1 MKKPDYAHKLT
12 DEQLAELERRIAK
25 IYEQAAGELS
35 ETVKTYF
42 EKFEKCDAAMQEK
55 LKNGEITEQQYKQ
68 WRLAQIGRGKRFEAL
83 RDKVAERYTD
93 ANATAVDYVNDA
105 TPGIYSLNRNYS
117 AYKIEQVSDKA
128 DFTLWDEQT
137 VKRLI
142 VEQPDLMPYYPPKRA
157 LQRGIDLKY
166 GKQQITASVTSSIL
180 QGKSIPKIANDL
192 QRRMQDM
199 NRTSAIR
206 TARTAVT
213 GAQNAGRLDTYRA
226 AQDMGIKLKK
236 RWLTTLDNRTRHA
249 HAMLDGQ
256 TVDVDKPFK
265 VDGYELMYPGDS
277 SAPGYLVYNCFVGET
292 QIASDSKIVRSYKHT
307 YKGDLIEV
315 KTAYGINF
323 TCTPNHP
330 ILTPYGWV
338 AAALLHNGDNLVV
351 TFDRNTGSFRRNGNI
366 KHIHSSM
373 KALYNSLH
381 CFGLMS
387 RDSTLRINFHGDI
400 PTTNVEVITKK
411 WLLRNSGNS
420 CVRQSINKFLLKNTN
435 KPFMSQCPFMKH
447 FGSVCK
453 AALRFISSKCQTLAL
468 LWRSLFHPNIHGFR
482 TVSGRDVGVTQDTIN
497 NLTAKSETL
506 GKVLDGFSGEIAVD
520 KVVSVKIIPFG
531 QTATHVYNLQTQN
544 GYYFVNSSIPQS
556 GTKCNGIFAIARN
569 CRCTQIAEV
578 DGEDTSSGG
587 RRARDPETGE
597 SVLVKDM
604 TYAEWAGWKK
614 EQAIVKEKAELNLH
628 SMQDCKEAL
637 LNDIGFNLVEDS
649 FVRNV
654 DERLAIDCTKQLHN
668 LEQTF
673 GAVKKSTGSI
683 CSVSGGRATD
693 AYVGAKVT
701 DPTNQNLSLCP
712 IAFNSYKSNVTETLS
727 QIESGY
733 IMPALKGNASIYT
746 VTHEYGHMVQN
757 TVIKKAMEDYGL
769 EKLKASIDYSKK
781 TEKARLK
788 QYKKIWADT
797 EKRCCAEILDI
808 AKEANVNFKLGDNIS
823 RYGRTN
829 YAEFFAEVFANSQLG
844 APNELGKAMLV
855 WLERKGLVK

>member
-1 MKKPDYAHKLT
+1 MAKPDYAHKMT
-12 DEQLAELERRIAK
+12 DAELSKLEQRIAK
-25 IYEQAAGELS
+25 LYKEAAYELTD
-35 ETVKTYF
+35 TVKTYF
-42 EKFEKCDAAMQEK
+42 EQFKKRDAAMKEK
-55 LKNGEITEQQYKQ
+55 LDAGKITEQQYKQ
-68 WRLAQIGRGKRFEAL
+68 WRLAQMGRGKRFTAL
-83 RDKVAERYTD
+83 RDKVAERYTN
-93 ANATAVDYVNDA
+93 ANETAVAYVNDA
-105 TPGIYSLNRNYS
+105 TPGIYSLNRNYA

-142 VEQPDLMPYYPPKRA
+142 VEQPDLMPYYLPKRA

-166 GKQQITASVTSSIL
+166 GKQQITGSVTSSIL

-192 QRRMQDM
+192 QQRMQGM
-199 NRTSAIR
+199 SRASAIR

-213 GAQNAGRLDTYRA
+213 AAQNAGRLDTYRA

-236 RWLTTLDNRTRHA
+236 QWLATLDNRTRHA

-277 SAPGYLVYNCFVGET
+277 SAPGYLVYNC
-292 QIASDSKIVRSYKHT
+292 
-307 YKGDLIEV
+307 
-315 KTAYGINF
+315 
-323 TCTPNHP
+323 
-330 ILTPYGWV
+330 
-338 AAALLHNGDNLVV
+338 
-351 TFDRNTGSFRRNGNI
+351 
-366 KHIHSSM
+366 
-373 KALYNSLH
+373 
-381 CFGLMS
+381 
-387 RDSTLRINFHGDI
+387 
-400 PTTNVEVITKK
+400 
-411 WLLRNSGNS
+411 
-420 CVRQSINKFLLKNTN
+420 
-435 KPFMSQCPFMKH
+435 
-447 FGSVCK
+447 
-453 AALRFISSKCQTLAL
+453 
-468 LWRSLFHPNIHGFR
+468 
-482 TVSGRDVGVTQDTIN
+482 
-497 NLTAKSETL
+497 
-506 GKVLDGFSGEIAVD
+506 
-520 KVVSVKIIPFG
+520 
-531 QTATHVYNLQTQN
+531 
-544 GYYFVNSSIPQS
+544 
-556 GTKCNGIFAIARN
+556 
-569 CRCTQIAEV
+569 RCTQIAEV
-578 DGEDTSSGG
+578 DGEDTSNGG
-587 RRARDPETGE
+587 RRAINPETGE
-597 SVLVKDM
+597 SVLVGDM
-604 TYAEWAGWKK
+604 SYAEWAGWKK

-649 FVRNV
+649 FARNV

-712 IAFNSYKSNVTETLS
+712 IAFNSYKSNVAETLS

-733 IMPALKGNASIYT
+733 IMPALKENASIYT

-781 TEKARLK
+781 TEKAIFK

-797 EKRCCAEILDI
+797 EKKCCAEILDI

>member
-1 MKKPDYAHKLT
+1 MRKPDYAHKLT
-12 DEQLAELERRIAK
+12 DEQLAELEQRIAK
-25 IYEQAAGELS
+25 LYKEAADEL
-35 ETVKTYF
+35 TDAVKAYF
-42 EKFEKCDAAMQEK
+42 EQFEKRDAAMKEK
-55 LKNGEITEQQYKQ
+55 LDAGEITEQQYKQ
-68 WRLAQIGRGKRFEAL
+68 WRLAQMGRGKRYEAL
-83 RDKVAERYTD
+83 RDKVANRYTN
-93 ANATAVDYVNDA
+93 ANETAVAYVNDA
-105 TPGIYSLNRNYS
+105 TPGIYTLNRNYA
-117 AYKIEQVSDKA
+117 AYKIEQVSDSA

-137 VKRLI
+137 VRRLV

-157 LQRGIDLKY
+157 LQRDIDLKY

-180 QGKSIPKIANDL
+180 QGKSISKIANDL
-192 QRRMQDM
+192 QGRMQNM

-213 GAQNAGRLDTYRA
+213 AAENAGRLDTYRA

-236 RWLTTLDNRTRHA
+236 RWLATLDGRTRHE
-249 HAMLDGQ
+249 HRILDGQ
-256 TVDVDKPFK
+256 TVDIDKPFT
-265 VDGYELMYPGDS
+265 VDGYELMYPGDT
-277 SAPGYLVYNCFVGET
+277 SAPGYLVYNC
-292 QIASDSKIVRSYKHT
+292 
-307 YKGDLIEV
+307 
-315 KTAYGINF
+315 
-323 TCTPNHP
+323 
-330 ILTPYGWV
+330 
-338 AAALLHNGDNLVV
+338 
-351 TFDRNTGSFRRNGNI
+351 
-366 KHIHSSM
+366 
-373 KALYNSLH
+373 
-381 CFGLMS
+381 
-387 RDSTLRINFHGDI
+387 
-400 PTTNVEVITKK
+400 
-411 WLLRNSGNS
+411 
-420 CVRQSINKFLLKNTN
+420 
-435 KPFMSQCPFMKH
+435 
-447 FGSVCK
+447 
-453 AALRFISSKCQTLAL
+453 
-468 LWRSLFHPNIHGFR
+468 
-482 TVSGRDVGVTQDTIN
+482 
-497 NLTAKSETL
+497 
-506 GKVLDGFSGEIAVD
+506 
-520 KVVSVKIIPFG
+520 
-531 QTATHVYNLQTQN
+531 
-544 GYYFVNSSIPQS
+544 
-556 GTKCNGIFAIARN
+556 
-569 CRCTQIAEV
+569 RCTQIADV

-587 RRARDPETGE
+587 RRAKDPETGE
-597 SVLVKDM
+597 SVLVEDM
-604 TYAEWAGWKK
+604 SYAEWAGWKK

-673 GAVKKSTGSI
+673 DAVKKSTGSI

>member
-1 MKKPDYAHKLT
+1 MRKPDYAHKLT
-12 DEQLAELERRIAK
+12 DEQLAELEQRIAK
-25 IYEQAAGELS
+25 LYKEAADEL
-35 ETVKTYF
+35 TDAVKAYF
-42 EKFEKCDAAMQEK
+42 EQFEKRDAAMKEK
-55 LKNGEITEQQYKQ
+55 LDAGEITEQQYKQ
-68 WRLAQIGRGKRFEAL
+68 WRLAQMGRGKRYEAL
-83 RDKVAERYTD
+83 RDKVANRYTN
-93 ANATAVDYVNDA
+93 ANETAVAYVNDA
-105 TPGIYSLNRNYS
+105 TPGIYTLNRNYA
-117 AYKIEQVSDKA
+117 AYKIEQVSDSA

-137 VKRLI
+137 VRRLV

-157 LQRGIDLKY
+157 LQRDIDLKY

-180 QGKSIPKIANDL
+180 QGKSISKIANDL
-192 QRRMQDM
+192 QGRMQNM

-213 GAQNAGRLDTYRA
+213 AAENAGRLDTYRA

-236 RWLTTLDNRTRHA
+236 RWLATLDGRTRHE
-249 HAMLDGQ
+249 HRILDGQ
-256 TVDVDKPFK
+256 TVDIDKPFT
-265 VDGYELMYPGDS
+265 VDGYELMYPGDT
-277 SAPGYLVYNCFVGET
+277 SAPGYLVYNC
-292 QIASDSKIVRSYKHT
+292 
-307 YKGDLIEV
+307 
-315 KTAYGINF
+315 
-323 TCTPNHP
+323 
-330 ILTPYGWV
+330 
-338 AAALLHNGDNLVV
+338 
-351 TFDRNTGSFRRNGNI
+351 
-366 KHIHSSM
+366 
-373 KALYNSLH
+373 
-381 CFGLMS
+381 
-387 RDSTLRINFHGDI
+387 
-400 PTTNVEVITKK
+400 
-411 WLLRNSGNS
+411 
-420 CVRQSINKFLLKNTN
+420 
-435 KPFMSQCPFMKH
+435 
-447 FGSVCK
+447 
-453 AALRFISSKCQTLAL
+453 
-468 LWRSLFHPNIHGFR
+468 
-482 TVSGRDVGVTQDTIN
+482 
-497 NLTAKSETL
+497 
-506 GKVLDGFSGEIAVD
+506 
-520 KVVSVKIIPFG
+520 
-531 QTATHVYNLQTQN
+531 
-544 GYYFVNSSIPQS
+544 
-556 GTKCNGIFAIARN
+556 
-569 CRCTQIAEV
+569 RCTQIADV

-587 RRARDPETGE
+587 RRAKDPETGE
-597 SVLVKDM
+597 SVLVEDM
-604 TYAEWAGWKK
+604 SYAEWAGWKK

-649 FVRNV
+649 FVCNV

-733 IMPALKGNASIYT
+733 IMPALKENASIYT

>member
-1 MKKPDYAHKLT
+1 MARPDYAHKMT
-12 DEQLAELERRIAK
+12 DAQLSKLEQRIAK
-25 IYEQAAGELS
+25 LYKEAADELTD
-35 ETVKTYF
+35 TVKAYF
-42 EKFEKCDAAMQEK
+42 EQFEKRDAAMKEK
-55 LKNGEITEQQYKQ
+55 LDAGEITEQQYKQ

-93 ANATAVDYVNDA
+93 ANATAVAYVNDA
-105 TPGIYSLNRNYS
+105 TPGIYSLNRNYA

-157 LQRGIDLKY
+157 LRRGIDLKY

-192 QRRMQDM
+192 QSRMQDM
-199 NRTSAIR
+199 SRASAIR
-206 TARTAVT
+206 TARTAIT
-213 GAQNAGRLDTYRA
+213 AAQNAGRMDTYRA

-236 RWLTTLDNRTRHA
+236 QWLATLDNRTRHA

-277 SAPGYLVYNCFVGET
+277 SAPGYLVYNC
-292 QIASDSKIVRSYKHT
+292 
-307 YKGDLIEV
+307 
-315 KTAYGINF
+315 
-323 TCTPNHP
+323 
-330 ILTPYGWV
+330 
-338 AAALLHNGDNLVV
+338 
-351 TFDRNTGSFRRNGNI
+351 
-366 KHIHSSM
+366 
-373 KALYNSLH
+373 
-381 CFGLMS
+381 
-387 RDSTLRINFHGDI
+387 
-400 PTTNVEVITKK
+400 
-411 WLLRNSGNS
+411 
-420 CVRQSINKFLLKNTN
+420 
-435 KPFMSQCPFMKH
+435 
-447 FGSVCK
+447 
-453 AALRFISSKCQTLAL
+453 
-468 LWRSLFHPNIHGFR
+468 
-482 TVSGRDVGVTQDTIN
+482 
-497 NLTAKSETL
+497 
-506 GKVLDGFSGEIAVD
+506 
-520 KVVSVKIIPFG
+520 
-531 QTATHVYNLQTQN
+531 
-544 GYYFVNSSIPQS
+544 
-556 GTKCNGIFAIARN
+556 
-569 CRCTQIAEV
+569 RCTQIAEV

-587 RRARDPETGE
+587 RRAIDPETGE
-597 SVLVKDM
+597 SVLVEDM
-604 TYAEWAGWKK
+604 TYAEWTGWKK

-649 FVRNV
+649 FARNV

-712 IAFNSYKSNVTETLS
+712 IAFNSYKSNITETLS

-733 IMPALKGNASIYT
+733 IMPALKENASIYT

>member
-1 MKKPDYAHKLT
+1 MAKPDYAHKMT
-12 DEQLAELERRIAK
+12 DAELAKLEQRIAK
-25 IYEQAAGELS
+25 LYKEAADELTD
-35 ETVKTYF
+35 TVKAYF
-42 EKFEKCDAAMQEK
+42 EQFEKRDAAMKEK
-55 LKNGEITEQQYKQ
+55 LDAGEITEQQYKQ
-68 WRLAQIGRGKRFEAL
+68 WRLAQMGRGKRFTAL

-93 ANATAVDYVNDA
+93 ANATAVAYVNDA
-105 TPGIYSLNRNYS
+105 TPGIYTLNRNYS

-128 DFTLWDEQT
+128 DFMLWDEQT
-137 VKRLI
+137 VKRLT

-180 QGKSIPKIANDL
+180 QGKSIPRMANDL
-192 QRRMQDM
+192 QSRMQNM
-199 NRTSAIR
+199 SRTSAIR

-236 RWLTTLDNRTRHA
+236 QWLATLDNRTRHA

-277 SAPGYLVYNCFVGET
+277 SAPGYLVYNC
-292 QIASDSKIVRSYKHT
+292 
-307 YKGDLIEV
+307 
-315 KTAYGINF
+315 
-323 TCTPNHP
+323 
-330 ILTPYGWV
+330 
-338 AAALLHNGDNLVV
+338 
-351 TFDRNTGSFRRNGNI
+351 
-366 KHIHSSM
+366 
-373 KALYNSLH
+373 
-381 CFGLMS
+381 
-387 RDSTLRINFHGDI
+387 
-400 PTTNVEVITKK
+400 
-411 WLLRNSGNS
+411 
-420 CVRQSINKFLLKNTN
+420 
-435 KPFMSQCPFMKH
+435 
-447 FGSVCK
+447 
-453 AALRFISSKCQTLAL
+453 
-468 LWRSLFHPNIHGFR
+468 
-482 TVSGRDVGVTQDTIN
+482 
-497 NLTAKSETL
+497 
-506 GKVLDGFSGEIAVD
+506 
-520 KVVSVKIIPFG
+520 
-531 QTATHVYNLQTQN
+531 
-544 GYYFVNSSIPQS
+544 
-556 GTKCNGIFAIARN
+556 
-569 CRCTQIAEV
+569 RCTQIADV

-597 SVLVKDM
+597 TVLVEDM

-628 SMQDCKEAL
+628 SMQDCKEVL

-649 FVRNV
+649 FARNV

-733 IMPALKGNASIYT
+733 IMPALKENASIYT

>member
-1 MKKPDYAHKLT
+1 MAKPDYAHKMT
-12 DEQLAELERRIAK
+12 DAELAKLEQRIAK
-25 IYEQAAGELS
+25 LYKEVADELTD
-35 ETVKTYF
+35 TVKTYF
-42 EKFEKCDAAMQEK
+42 EQFEKRDAAMKEK
-55 LKNGEITEQQYKQ
+55 LDAGEITEQQYKQ
-68 WRLAQIGRGKRFEAL
+68 WRLAQMGRGKRYEAL
-83 RDKVAERYTD
+83 RDKVANRYTN
-93 ANATAVDYVNDA
+93 ANETAVAYVNGA
-105 TPGIYSLNRNYS
+105 TPGIYSLNRNYA

-142 VEQPDLMPYYPPKRA
+142 VEQSNLMPYYPPKRA

-192 QRRMQDM
+192 QSRMQDM

-213 GAQNAGRLDTYRA
+213 VAQNAGRLDTYRA

-236 RWLTTLDNRTRHA
+236 RWLATLDNRTRHA

-256 TVDVDKPFK
+256 TVDIDKPFK
-265 VDGYELMYPGDS
+265 VDGYEIMYPGDT
-277 SAPGYLVYNCFVGET
+277 SAPGYLVYNC
-292 QIASDSKIVRSYKHT
+292 
-307 YKGDLIEV
+307 
-315 KTAYGINF
+315 
-323 TCTPNHP
+323 
-330 ILTPYGWV
+330 
-338 AAALLHNGDNLVV
+338 
-351 TFDRNTGSFRRNGNI
+351 
-366 KHIHSSM
+366 
-373 KALYNSLH
+373 
-381 CFGLMS
+381 
-387 RDSTLRINFHGDI
+387 
-400 PTTNVEVITKK
+400 
-411 WLLRNSGNS
+411 
-420 CVRQSINKFLLKNTN
+420 
-435 KPFMSQCPFMKH
+435 
-447 FGSVCK
+447 
-453 AALRFISSKCQTLAL
+453 
-468 LWRSLFHPNIHGFR
+468 
-482 TVSGRDVGVTQDTIN
+482 
-497 NLTAKSETL
+497 
-506 GKVLDGFSGEIAVD
+506 
-520 KVVSVKIIPFG
+520 
-531 QTATHVYNLQTQN
+531 
-544 GYYFVNSSIPQS
+544 
-556 GTKCNGIFAIARN
+556 
-569 CRCTQIAEV
+569 RCTQIAEI

-587 RRARDPETGE
+587 RRAIDPETGQW
-597 SVLVKDM
+597 VLVGDM

-712 IAFNSYKSNVTETLS
+712 IAFNSYKSNVAETLS

-733 IMPALKGNASIYT
+733 IMPALKENASIYT

-769 EKLKASIDYSKK
+769 ERLKASIDYSKK
-781 TEKARLK
+781 TQKAMFK
-788 QYKKIWADT
+788 QYNKIHADA

-829 YAEFFAEVFANSQLG
+829 YAEFFAEAFANSQLG
-844 APNELGKAMLV
+844 APNEIGKAMQV
-855 WLERKGLVK
+855 WLERNILK

>member
-1 MKKPDYAHKLT
+1 MARPDYAHKMT
-12 DEQLAELERRIAK
+12 DAQLSKLEQRIAK
-25 IYEQAAGELS
+25 LYKEAADELTD
-35 ETVKTYF
+35 TVKAYF
-42 EKFEKCDAAMQEK
+42 EQFEKRDAAMKEK
-55 LKNGEITEQQYKQ
+55 LDAGEITEQQYKQ

-93 ANATAVDYVNDA
+93 ANATAVAYVNDA
-105 TPGIYSLNRNYS
+105 TPGIYSLNRNYA

-157 LQRGIDLKY
+157 LRRGIDLKY

-192 QRRMQDM
+192 QSRMQDM
-199 NRTSAIR
+199 SRASAIR
-206 TARTAVT
+206 TARTAIT
-213 GAQNAGRLDTYRA
+213 AAQNAGRMDTYRA

-236 RWLTTLDNRTRHA
+236 QWLATLDNRTRHA

-277 SAPGYLVYNCFVGET
+277 SAPGYLVYNC
-292 QIASDSKIVRSYKHT
+292 
-307 YKGDLIEV
+307 
-315 KTAYGINF
+315 
-323 TCTPNHP
+323 
-330 ILTPYGWV
+330 
-338 AAALLHNGDNLVV
+338 
-351 TFDRNTGSFRRNGNI
+351 
-366 KHIHSSM
+366 
-373 KALYNSLH
+373 
-381 CFGLMS
+381 
-387 RDSTLRINFHGDI
+387 
-400 PTTNVEVITKK
+400 
-411 WLLRNSGNS
+411 
-420 CVRQSINKFLLKNTN
+420 
-435 KPFMSQCPFMKH
+435 
-447 FGSVCK
+447 
-453 AALRFISSKCQTLAL
+453 
-468 LWRSLFHPNIHGFR
+468 
-482 TVSGRDVGVTQDTIN
+482 
-497 NLTAKSETL
+497 
-506 GKVLDGFSGEIAVD
+506 
-520 KVVSVKIIPFG
+520 
-531 QTATHVYNLQTQN
+531 
-544 GYYFVNSSIPQS
+544 
-556 GTKCNGIFAIARN
+556 
-569 CRCTQIAEV
+569 RCTQIAEV

-587 RRARDPETGE
+587 RHARDPETGE
-597 SVLVKDM
+597 SVLVGDM
-604 TYAEWAGWKK
+604 SYAEWAGWKK

-628 SMQDCKEAL
+628 SMQDCKEVL

-683 CSVSGGRATD
+683 CSVSGGKATD

-733 IMPALKGNASIYT
+733 IMPALKENASIYT